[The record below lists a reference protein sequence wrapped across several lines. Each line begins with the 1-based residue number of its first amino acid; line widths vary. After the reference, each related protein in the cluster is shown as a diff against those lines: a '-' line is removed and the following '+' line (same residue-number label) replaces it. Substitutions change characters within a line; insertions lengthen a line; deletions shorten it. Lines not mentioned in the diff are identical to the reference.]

1 MVSRT
6 RPELARAGTRK
17 RAARPKPRRAGL
29 AIPERALARAN
40 GAADAA
46 VQGHRHRSDDGAHSW
61 EEERRA
67 IERTDASRLRAALPP
82 LTPSPPPHPPPPR
95 DAPRRFRA
103 PELITKEMV
112 DGGERV
118 SKSRRASAGIPIP
131 QPPPPAT
138 RNCSYES
145 GHGVRRPRGGGGRK
159 HCNHLRGPKGG
170 DAERGHVHRLHRP
183 ELPPRHDLVELVCEQ
198 PGNAFAATAPL
209 PMPNPIIA
217 GGSLPRSLNGSS
229 RPALRRRRRRANL
242 RSITRMWPS
251 AG

>member
-82 LTPSPPPHPPPPR
+82 LTPSPPPTPSPST
-95 DAPRRFRA
+95 RR
-103 PELITKEMV
+103 T
-112 DGGERV
+112 
-118 SKSRRASAGIPIP
+118 
-131 QPPPPAT
+131 
-138 RNCSYES
+138 
-145 GHGVRRPRGGGGRK
+145 
-159 HCNHLRGPKGG
+159 
-170 DAERGHVHRLHRP
+170 
-183 ELPPRHDLVELVCEQ
+183 
-198 PGNAFAATAPL
+198 AA
-209 PMPNPIIA
+209 IQ
-217 GGSLPRSLNGSS
+217 GS
-229 RPALRRRRRRANL
+229 
-242 RSITRMWPS
+242 
-251 AG
+251 